1 MKKYYLGLSIVIILT
16 MVILSLGYSS
26 VLNKSTDTLKLAMVN
41 TNINNF
47 ETTTLNET
55 PYTQKDFPKGIVV
68 VEVFAS
74 WCIPCR
80 TSYPEIVKFSKKNVD
95 KNISVIGIA
104 YEDVSFEIENF
115 EKQYGKLDTVIMT
128 NVKVKDAFSLRSVPQ
143 TLIVKDKKV
152 RYKIYGSPKS
162 SDIDKVINLL

>member
-1 MKKYYLGLSIVIILT
+1 